1 MTLEERI
8 RQRAYEM
15 WEEAGRPAGRAEE
28 YWQKARAEV
37 AAEDAAADEDP
48 QNA

>member
-1 MTLEERI
+1 MTLKERI

-15 WEEAGRPAGRAEE
+15 WEEAGRPAGKAEE
-28 YWQKARAEV
+28 YWEMARAEV

-48 QNA
+48 RHA